1 MNKSIHCSIALG
13 NIINMKICF
22 LFYMLNLK
30 LVRMKNL
37 IFTLLMICF
46 VYGAIG
52 AKRIAFIENP
62 SFEPQVGLKTAL
74 TNEGYTVDVSYAPF
88 DFAALAGYDLV
99 IISRSV
105 SSGAF
110 TEYESWNSLNVP
122 VVVLSGWCIR
132 DSRLKLI
139 NSSVVAN
146 ADGTKID
153 QSLVTNALPV
163 VNSNGVYDSVFDGV
177 STGAAFPYA
186 KWFYDYIDYYPA
198 NFQTD
203 SNTGEVLSVLS
214 DDATAGAGAVTMV
227 RWKPGAEAY
236 PGSGTLANYRTYM
249 NIGADD
255 DAGTSFNFDNYTD
268 ASLKLF
274 LNEVAFLTTPKT
286 ASKHIAFLHNPQV
299 PVMQVGLKEA
309 LENKGYTV
317 DVSYTPFDFEALGT
331 YDLIIVSK
339 GISSSDFWDYES
351 WNSLKA
357 PVFVLSTFAAR
368 DSRMKLIQGSVV
380 NPADAALI
388 DSTLITNAVPIV
400 NGDGSF
406 DHVFDGVTTGASFP
420 FYKWMYN
427 YLDYSLDNWQADQN
441 TGKPLVVLDTDASV
455 GAGKVIMARWEPGT
469 EAYPGSGVLSG
480 RRSFM
485 DIGTDDDAGNG
496 YNYDNYTDV
505 SLKLFLNE
513 VELLMESSTVG
524 VKDLKAE
531 SQLKVY
537 PNPSINGKYT
547 VEMKNSKS
555 LSMNVKIYTV
565 TGMQV
570 YNQTFDSTGNI
581 NINSGLGKGMYL
593 MVVTDNNRSK
603 FSQKIVIR

>member
-1 MNKSIHCSIALG
+1 
-13 NIINMKICF
+13 
-22 LFYMLNLK
+22 
-30 LVRMKNL
+30 MKNL

-214 DDATAGAGAVTMV
+214 DDATAGARAVTMV
-227 RWKPGAEAY
+227 RWKPGVEAY

-351 WNSLKA
+351 WNSLKV

-380 NPADAALI
+380 NPADATLI
-388 DSTLITNAVPIV
+388 DPNIITSGAPVANSEGLYDP
-400 NGDGSF
+400 
-406 DHVFDGVTTGASFP
+406 VFEGVTISGASFP
-420 FYKWMYN
+420 FYKGSYN
-427 YLDYSLDNWQADQN
+427 YLNYTITNWEADQN
-441 TGKPLVVLDTDASV
+441 SGKPLVVLPDDASV
-455 GAGKVIMARWEPGT
+455 GGGSVIMARWEPGK
-469 EAYPGSGVLSG
+469 EAYSGSGVLAG

-485 DIGTDDDAGNG
+485 DIGTDDDAGTVF
-496 YNYDNYTDV
+496 NYDNYV
-505 SLKLFLNE
+505 GASLKLFLNE

-524 VKDLKAE
+524 LKDLKAE

-537 PNPSINGKYT
+537 PNPSINGKFT
-547 VEMKNSKS
+547 IEMKNSKS
-555 LSMNVKIYTV
+555 LTTNVKIYTV

-570 YNQTFDSTGNI
+570 YDQTFNSTGNI

-593 MVVTDNNRSK
+593 MVVTNNSK
-603 FSQKIVIR
+603 NKLSQKVVIR